1 MKNIKIKET
10 LKCFMVLFT
19 PIIALMII
27 PFIPLMFFQNGV
39 GIVLMLGL
47 LIIAIAILFKMFATL
62 LGAEIFI
69 ETVYYWK
76 KDRLWYA
83 VGKDDENADEIAD
96 KIIKKCT
103 SFGSEKQ
110 VSKSEKE
117 LVCARYKRQHS
128 ATLDWAT
135 IEKMILVYRTEHLDE
150 QKFNRIMASARNT
163 VRQLKCDKSKMIFL
177 EKEKKNAPVAT
188 AAAVIILAD
197 YIDVQIPSVVRK
209 KRSCN
214 EMAILPCV
222 VDLSA
227 KRCYFDGMKEYYMST
242 KPTKNRTI
250 DLIIK
255 MVFDGKL
262 PLENNDSFDY
272 EKIDPKLPEMTL
284 YEMLKEFKDA
294 DKDIE
299 KEIKKMGESL
309 KNGETKRV
317 DDSLYIKVGDKL
329 AVYMIFEDEE
339 NPDVVEIGEDNCW
352 SYPKRLQISKK
363 DKAVLRGQ
371 VNAFFDNG
379 LEVKF
384 E

>member
-1 MKNIKIKET
+1 
-10 LKCFMVLFT
+10 
-19 PIIALMII
+19 
-27 PFIPLMFFQNGV
+27 
-39 GIVLMLGL
+39 MLGL
-47 LIIAIAILFKMFATL
+47 LVMAIAILFKMFATL

-69 ETVYYWK
+69 ETVYFWK
-76 KDRLWYA
+76 KDRLWYS
-83 VGKDDENADEIAD
+83 VGAEGEKTDEIAD
-96 KIIKKCT
+96 RIVKKCN

-117 LVCARYKRQHS
+117 FICARYKRQYS
-128 ATLDWAT
+128 ATIDWAT
-135 IEKMILVYRTEHLDE
+135 IEKIVLVYRTEHLDE

-163 VRQLKCDKSKMIFL
+163 VRHLKCDKSKMFFL
-177 EKEKKNAPVAT
+177 EKEKKNSPVAT

-197 YIDVQIPSVVRK
+197 YVDVQMPSVARK

-242 KPTKNRTI
+242 KPTRNRTV
-250 DLIIK
+250 DLIVK

-272 EKIDPKLPEMTL
+272 EKIDPQLPETTL
-284 YEMLKEFKDA
+284 YEIFKAFKDA

-299 KEIKKMGESL
+299 KEIKKMGETL
-309 KNGETKRV
+309 KSGEAKRI
-317 DDSLYIKVGDKL
+317 DDSLYIKMNDKL

-339 NPDVVEIGEDNCW
+339 TPDIIEIGEDDCW

-363 DKAVLRGQ
+363 DKMVLRKQ
-371 VNAFFDNG
+371 VTEFFGNG
-379 LEVKF
+379 IKVNF